1 MVKDILDAIAQKA
14 PLNSFDYA
22 AAKNQDHQAVVGIL
36 KSLERSEHV
45 ALEQKSQERWVLT
58 AEGEDFAKNG
68 TIEYRIFLDVGKEGT
83 PKSDLEK
90 KYPEQFKF
98 GFGQCAKR
106 KWLALD
112 KATDKVV
119 RLTQEAVDSDGK
131 LLASLKEGLELSAA
145 DLKGLQ
151 GRKLI
156 EKKVINYFLADK
168 GKNFG
173 QELVEE
179 HADITADMIKQNKF
193 DQLSFKAFNLNS
205 LGMNISTGSLHPLMK
220 TRSTFREILLELG

>member
-1 MVKDILDAIAQKA
+1 MVKDILDLIGEKGQFS
-14 PLNSFDYA
+14 SFDFA
-22 AAKNQDHQAVVGIL
+22 AASNQDHQAVVGVL

-58 AEGEDFAKNG
+58 VEGEDFATNG
-68 TIEYRIFLDVGKEGT
+68 TIEYRIFQDVGKDGA
-83 PKSDLEK
+83 PRADIEK

-106 KWLALD
+106 KWLSLD
-112 KATDKVV
+112 KASDRIV
-119 RLTQEAVDSDGK
+119 RLTQDAVDSDGR
-131 LLASLKEGLELSAA
+131 LLVSLKEGLELSAA
-145 DLKGLQ
+145 DLKSLQ

-156 EKKVINYFLADK
+156 EKKVINYFIASK

-179 HADITADMIKQNKF
+179 HADITAEMIRQNKF
-193 DQLSFKAFNLNS
+193 DQLTFKSFNLNS

>member
-1 MVKDILDAIAQKA
+1 M
-14 PLNSFDYA
+14 
-22 AAKNQDHQAVVGIL
+22 HG
-36 KSLERSEHV
+36 EHRCGRV
-45 ALEQKSQERWVLT
+45 CGQ
-58 AEGEDFAKNG
+58 
-68 TIEYRIFLDVGKEGT
+68 
-83 PKSDLEK
+83 
-90 KYPEQFKF
+90 
-98 GFGQCAKR
+98 FGQCAKR